1 MTNEFCTCE
10 ISDGV
15 AVVTIDNPPAN
26 ALNTTMVFELTG
38 AFRALQKRRDVR
50 AVVLTGAGSR
60 FFMGGAEVRELLN
73 CRTEEQGAC
82 FSAQGHELMNLVES
96 FDRPVIAAVNGFALG
111 GGCELALAAD
121 FRVAAESARFAQP
134 EASLGVIPGAGGTQR
149 LPRLVGKGQAKQ
161 MMMTGELVSAGEAL
175 RIGLVE
181 RVVPD
186 GELQAHAISLARKIA
201 AKGPAAIRLI
211 KKATNEG
218 LELPLEE
225 ALQLEMSLFGKAC
238 SSGDKDEGV
247 NAFLEK
253 RQPAFLDI

>member
-15 AVVTIDNPPAN
+15 AVITIDNPPAN
-26 ALNTTMVFELTG
+26 ALNTTMVFELTD
-38 AFRALQKRRDVR
+38 AFRVLRERKDVR

-60 FFMGGAEVRELLN
+60 FFMGGAEVRELLD
-73 CRTEEQGAC
+73 CRTEEQGAR
-82 FSAQGHELMNLVES
+82 FSAQGHGLMNLVEG

-121 FRVAAESARFAQP
+121 FRVAAESARFGQP
-134 EASLGVIPGAGGTQR
+134 EAGLGVIPGAGGTQR

-161 MMMTGELVSAGEAL
+161 MMMTGELISAGEAL

-186 GELQAHAISLARKIA
+186 GELQAHVIALARKIA
-201 AKGPAAIRLI
+201 TKGPAAIRLI
-211 KKATNEG
+211 KRATNEG
-218 LELPLEE
+218 VELPLDE
-225 ALQLEMSLFGKAC
+225 ALQLEMKLFGEAC
-238 SSGDKDEGV
+238 SSVDKDEGV

-253 RQPAFLDI
+253 RQPAFADT